1 MKRTLLMATLGGLL
15 VGGAISGTVGAQ
27 TAAQPAAKVEKD
39 KPKPAATAVDK
50 AADQTADKAAKPAKK
65 AARAAAK
72 ADQSA
77 RPDLQVKAQPV
88 GPEPSAPVVAGDLPL
103 GVVKLPRKVT
113 ADGKPLPAG
122 TYQVRLTAQEAESKA
137 QGATANYERWVEF
150 TQNGQVKGR
159 EVVSIV
165 PQADASKV
173 AKEPAPAP
181 GRAKVEM
188 LRGDDYMRV
197 WINKGGNHYL
207 IHLVPSAS

>member
-15 VGGAISGTVGAQ
+15 AFGAISGTVGAQ
-27 TAAQPAAKVEKD
+27 TAAQPAAPPAKVEKE
-39 KPKPAATAVDK
+39 KPKPAA
-50 AADQTADKAAKPAKK
+50 AADTTADKPAQK
-65 AARAAAK
+65 AAHHHAAAK
-72 ADQSA
+72 ADQGASA
-77 RPDLQVKAQPV
+77 KSDLQVKQQPT
-88 GPEPSAPVVAGDLPL
+88 GPEPAAPVVSGELAL

-122 TYQVRLTAQEAESKA
+122 TYQVRLTATEAESKA
-137 QGATANYERWVEF
+137 TGATATYERWVEF
-150 TQNGQVKGR
+150 LQNGQVKGR

-181 GRAKVEM
+181 GHAKVE
-188 LRGDDYMRV
+188 LLKGDDYLRV

-207 IHLVPSAS
+207 IHLVSAA